1 MARKKPQPTAE
12 PPPTVPAPTTK
23 PAESVTNDAPPA
35 VAGGNHGRYHQGPEN
50 AGKIEVLT
58 AVDVTAGV
66 TTPAVAGG
74 FRFNVH
80 LSGPDRWPTL
90 TVEAADAGDAIA
102 KYRAE
107 CGIHETTHPFVAEP
121 ATT

>member
-1 MARKKPQPTAE
+1 MARKKPQPAAE
-12 PPPTVPAPTTK
+12 PPPTVPAPAA
-23 PAESVTNDAPPA
+23 PAESVTHDAP
-35 VAGGNHGRYHQGPEN
+35 
-50 AGKIEVLT
+50 
-58 AVDVTAGV
+58 
-66 TTPAVAGG
+66 PAVAGG